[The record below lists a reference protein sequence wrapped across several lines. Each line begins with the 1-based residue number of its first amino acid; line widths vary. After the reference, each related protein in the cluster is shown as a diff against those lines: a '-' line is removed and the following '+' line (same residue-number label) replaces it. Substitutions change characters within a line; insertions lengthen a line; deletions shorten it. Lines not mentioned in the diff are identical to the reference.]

1 MKRTKLTESQ
11 PDSKKED
18 SSSEMRE
25 MFPET
30 IDMQRLLRMYYEQL
44 HPNKLDNP
52 KEKDT
57 FPETYNLLRLNSKE
71 TDI

>member
-52 KEKDT
+52 KEKGT